1 VRDDDARLTQVVTSA
16 SSPPSAPHAEYRRQA
31 RRIRGSFANAP
42 HLRMRALRD
51 LANRY
56 DARRT
61 VERRRRAPTLPAQPA
76 ATFAALVRERM
87 DGPVL
92 RYSHRTALIHAA
104 ERSGIG
110 RFEANLI
117 IAAIQ
122 HEAGERAVV
131 EETRPSRRSFP
142 SWLPVSIAAIATQ
155 VAILLGVW
163 SLIH

>member
-1 VRDDDARLTQVVTSA
+1 
-16 SSPPSAPHAEYRRQA
+16 
-31 RRIRGSFANAP
+31 
-42 HLRMRALRD
+42 
-51 LANRY
+51 
-56 DARRT
+56 
-61 VERRRRAPTLPAQPA
+61 
-76 ATFAALVRERM
+76 M